1 MTNIKVLISLNPNL
15 LEALD
20 KTAKALLK
28 KRSELVTEALLNY
41 PDVYEVYEGIKEAN
55 KAVSNE

>member
-1 MTNIKVLISLNPNL
+1 MISLNPNL

-20 KTAKALLK
+20 KVKNEQLK

-41 PDVYEVYEGIKEAN
+41 PDIYGVYEDIKRVN
-55 KAVSNE
+55 KP